1 MTLPDKS
8 SRHAHAGNSSRQ
20 RVITR
25 VLVACSLLCAI
36 GAVYMGYLGIQ
47 ALLSW

>member
-1 MTLPDKS
+1 MTFPDRS

-20 RVITR
+20 RIITR
-25 VLVACSLLCAI
+25 VLVTLSILFAI
-36 GAVYMGYLGIQ
+36 AAVYMGYLGVQ

>member
-1 MTLPDKS
+1 MTLPDKT

-20 RVITR
+20 RIITR
-25 VLVACSLLCAI
+25 VLVALSFLFAAA
-36 GAVYMGYLGIQ
+36 AVYMGYLGVQ